1 MMKLKL
7 ERMLQQILK
16 SDEQKS
22 EEMQQNKFLKHPH
35 QIIKRRCRG
44 QVNGQ

>member
-16 SDEQKS
+16 SEEQKS
-22 EEMQQNKFLKHPH
+22 EEMQQNKLFKNPP
-35 QIIKRRCRG
+35 IYKAATSRPGR
-44 QVNGQ
+44 